1 MNMHNAW
8 DPINIFYAFMVYVA
22 LQVITLAF
30 DQEEKIEVRYKI
42 LFPVV
47 TTIIIFALMSIE
59 GIVFRR

>member
-1 MNMHNAW
+1 MVMFDIH
-8 DPINIFYAFMVYVA
+8 DPANILYAFMVYVA
-22 LQVITLAF
+22 LQIITCAF
-30 DQEEKIEVRYKI
+30 DQENKIETKYKI